1 MKLFRFTAKDGLIAM
16 TLAAIW
22 CGALSQH
29 MDVWDSFGNNPFAM
43 ALYYGLIS
51 GLPATTVAALFGHW
65 RLGILCGA
73 ASALAPAALEFASFA

>member
-1 MKLFRFTAKDGLIAM
+1 MKLFRFTAKDALVAT
-16 TLAAIW
+16 TLAAVW

-29 MDVWDSFGNNPFAM
+29 MRVWDAFGNDRLVM

-65 RLGILCGA
+65 RLGILCGL
-73 ASALAPAALEFASFA
+73 ASAIAPIALEFATFD